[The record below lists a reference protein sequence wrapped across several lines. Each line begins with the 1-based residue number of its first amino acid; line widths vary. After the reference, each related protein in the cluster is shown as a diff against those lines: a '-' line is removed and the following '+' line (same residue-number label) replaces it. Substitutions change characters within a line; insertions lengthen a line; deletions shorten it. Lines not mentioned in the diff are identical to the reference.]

1 MNDDELRQALT
12 ILDSYRSQLEALTRQ
27 ARLLQA
33 TYEETMGAR
42 MTLNAFEA
50 AAEGDEILVP
60 IGASSFVNAKVT
72 GKRTAVVG
80 IGNRLSVEKDIT
92 EAAAQMDAALSELS
106 EALKKSSSALNEM
119 ELAAGNL
126 QAAIQSEYQRRQQ

>member
-92 EAAAQMDAALSELS
+92 AAAAQMDAALSELS